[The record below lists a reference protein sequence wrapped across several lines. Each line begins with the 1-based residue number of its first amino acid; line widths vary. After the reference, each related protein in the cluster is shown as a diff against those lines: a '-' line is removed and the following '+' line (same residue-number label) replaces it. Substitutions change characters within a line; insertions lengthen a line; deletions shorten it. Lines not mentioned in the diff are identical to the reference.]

1 MNYEE
6 LIKIINGKHHDD
18 PDKMTIEFGL
28 GEISSII
35 ADLRL
40 NNNLDQLCGLNKTL
54 KGLEEMHKWLAKN

>member
-6 LIKIINGKHHDD
+6 LIKTINGKHHDD

-40 NNNLDQLCGLNKTL
+40 NNNLDQVCGLNKTL
-54 KGLEEMHKWLAKN
+54 KGLEKMHKWLAKK